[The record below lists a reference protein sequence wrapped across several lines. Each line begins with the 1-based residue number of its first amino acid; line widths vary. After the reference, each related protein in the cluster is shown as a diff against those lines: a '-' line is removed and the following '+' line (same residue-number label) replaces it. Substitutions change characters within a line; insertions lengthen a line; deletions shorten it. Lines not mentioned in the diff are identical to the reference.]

1 MSTETNKKSLMVCT
15 PIHSEVSMHYM
26 KACLDLQK
34 ECLLNKIKVTFQLI
48 QLDLLLDFSNVI
60 MKFL

>member
-34 ECLLNKIKVTFQLI
+34 ECLLNKSTKTKIENEIANL
-48 QLDLLLDFSNVI
+48 
-60 MKFL
+60 